1 MPKPSEKPASS
12 TSNDK
17 LTIWQIVMLLLSVY
31 VLILLLADTAL
42 KLSPDTQKI
51 FDTSDTLVCFVFIGD
66 FFWRLFHAENKWK
79 FIKWNWIDLVSS
91 IPMLNYF
98 RAGRVVRVI
107 RIVRLLRAFRSMKYL
122 ISLFLLNRA
131 KSVFACAACI
141 SLTMIIFSSVAILNV
156 ETDKDSNIKSGE
168 DALWWAMTT
177 ITTVGYGD
185 KYPITTEGRI
195 IGALLMTTGVGLF
208 GTFTGFVA
216 AWFMAPTQTA
226 IKKEEEKI
234 EVEEA
239 NIEEKIGKIEILLAE
254 IKRAHK
260 KVGTS

>member
-1 MPKPSEKPASS
+1 MPKPTTKPASA
-12 TSNDK
+12 TANEK
-17 LTIWQIVMLLLSVY
+17 LSIWQIVMLLLSVY
-31 VLILLLADTAL
+31 VLIVLLVQTVL

-51 FDTSDTLVCFVFIGD
+51 FETSDTLVCFVFIGD
-66 FFWRLFHAENKWK
+66 FIGRFVRAENKWT
-79 FIKWNWIDLVSS
+79 FFKWNWIDLVSS

-98 RAGRVVRVI
+98 RVGRLVRVI
-107 RIVRLLRAFRSMKYL
+107 RIIRLLRAFRSMKYL

-156 ETDKDSNIKSGE
+156 ETDKDSNSKTGE

-195 IGALLMTTGVGLF
+195 IGALLMTAGVGLF

-216 AWFMAPTQTA
+216 SWFMAPTQTA

-239 NIEEKIGKIEILLAE
+239 SIEDKIGKIEILLSE
-254 IKRAHK
+254 IRRSQRKN
-260 KVGTS
+260 GNS